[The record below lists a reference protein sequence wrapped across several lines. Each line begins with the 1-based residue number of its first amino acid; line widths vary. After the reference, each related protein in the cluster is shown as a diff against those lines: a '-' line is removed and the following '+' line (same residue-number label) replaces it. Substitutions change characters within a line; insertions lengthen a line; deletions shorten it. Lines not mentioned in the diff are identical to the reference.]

1 MESLLSLFPIKWA
14 LARLSFLSMVR
25 GKDDCS
31 NEQKY
36 PGWQSDGSFFKRTA
50 PWLHSQE
57 VKGVALRNVL
67 ECPGLCILSL
77 KGALKLTVF
86 CKGTLRGTFLF
97 HFLLVVLL
105 MAMLLFKSLVICL
118 LVCADSG
125 TALEN
130 GEQESHGVQ
139 KPGKALLQFPT
150 LPFGLQQK
158 LPVYRR
164 EQSWL
169 LWLFDFFFFLCSSHL
184 SFIVLHL

>member
-1 MESLLSLFPIKWA
+1 M
-14 LARLSFLSMVR
+14 
-25 GKDDCS
+25 
-31 NEQKY
+31 
-36 PGWQSDGSFFKRTA
+36 
-50 PWLHSQE
+50 
-57 VKGVALRNVL
+57 ALRNVL

-97 HFLLVVLL
+97 YFLLVVLL
-105 MAMLLFKSLVICL
+105 MAMLLFKSLVMCL

-150 LPFGLQQK
+150 LPFELQQK
-158 LPVYRR
+158 LPVHRR

-169 LWLFDFFFFLCSSHL
+169 LCLFDFFLLSLFFSSFFYCSSPVVACLFVQSCHGFFSGL
-184 SFIVLHL
+184 DVN